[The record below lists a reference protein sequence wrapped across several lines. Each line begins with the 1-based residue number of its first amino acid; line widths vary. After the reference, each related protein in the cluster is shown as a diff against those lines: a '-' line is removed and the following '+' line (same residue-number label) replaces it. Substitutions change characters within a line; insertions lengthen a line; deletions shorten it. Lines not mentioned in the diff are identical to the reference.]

1 MIKAYVLFTLFI
13 DFDILQFRGRKSTVL
28 RMKLWNSE
36 LLVFGMGMPKTDYLA
51 KM

>member
-13 DFDILQFRGRKSTVL
+13 DFDILQFRGRKLTVL
-28 RMKLWNSE
+28 RVELWNSR
-36 LLVFGMGMPKTDYLA
+36 LWVFGMGMPKADYLA